1 MTFNFIKYGK
11 KRINLDQVAF
21 IIEKEFRRMS
31 DSPSGEYKDIYSLD
45 FMSNGKHL
53 ISVDFESEKDRKK
66 FLERVDKII
75 GPESIT
81 V

>member
-1 MTFNFIKYGK
+1 
-11 KRINLDQVAF
+11 
-21 IIEKEFRRMS
+21 
-31 DSPSGEYKDIYSLD
+31 
-45 FMSNGKHL
+45 MSNGKHL

-66 FLERVDKII
+66 FLEKIDKII

>member
-1 MTFNFIKYGK
+1 
-11 KRINLDQVAF
+11 
-21 IIEKEFRRMS
+21 MS
-31 DSPSGEYKDIYSLD
+31 DSPSGEYKDIYALD